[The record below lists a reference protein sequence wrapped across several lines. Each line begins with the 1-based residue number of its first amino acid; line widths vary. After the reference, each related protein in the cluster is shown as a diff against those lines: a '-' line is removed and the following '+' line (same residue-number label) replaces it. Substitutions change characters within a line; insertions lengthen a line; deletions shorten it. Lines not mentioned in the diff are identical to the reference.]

1 MKSEFL
7 TAISVMM
14 LMALGCGAEL
24 TEDDI
29 PLCLDQMT
37 QAFKGY
43 VVPNSVRLYAE
54 SMRQT
59 LTDSYGTDAQYR
71 TPLDQECQV
80 HLDKFNEI
88 TSKIPCHKQLSESID
103 YYDEYD
109 EATRMYNPHLY
120 RIIKG
125 ARSCV

>member
-1 MKSEFL
+1 MGTKLFIALSL
-7 TAISVMM
+7 MM
-14 LMALGCGAEL
+14 LALRCTAEL
-24 TEDDI
+24 NEDYI

-37 QAFKGY
+37 GAFKGY
-43 VVPNSVRLYAE
+43 LVPNSVRLYAE
-54 SMRQT
+54 SMRQS
-59 LTDSYGTDAQYR
+59 LMNGGGEEAHHQ
-71 TPLDQECQV
+71 TPLNQECKI

-109 EATRMYNPHLY
+109 EAIRMYNPHLY

-125 ARSCV
+125 ARSCI